1 MTKGKPWTI
10 EEEKQLRQML
20 ADNKSVKQIAR
31 VLCKNRQSV
40 RINIDRLDLKEEGR
54 DEKSTRPT
62 SIDLNL
68 PAELPSIEE
77 KLKVLAAAVDA
88 LKTVGLDKKSGS
100 FRA

>member
-1 MTKGKPWTI
+1 
-10 EEEKQLRQML
+10 
-20 ADNKSVKQIAR
+20 
-31 VLCKNRQSV
+31 
-40 RINIDRLDLKEEGR
+40 LKEEGR